1 MATERDLHGDPP
13 RTPLR
18 VRLSELREKLAN
30 EEAKAQ
36 GYHTRLQY
44 LQAEFE
50 NYKKRVA
57 RELTDAAQY
66 GTQRLVREL
75 LPILDELNHAVHSS
89 ATDGAALHTGVELI
103 LRKLSAVLH
112 HEGLTEIPALGTP
125 FDPHDHDAVDTV
137 RTDKFKE
144 GTVVEV
150 VRKGFRLKDKVI
162 RPTLVKVASN
172 PVNDSGE

>member
-1 MATERDLHGDPP
+1 MAIERDPSGDLP

-18 VRLSELREKLAN
+18 VRLSELSEKLAD
-30 EEAKAQ
+30 EAAKAQ
-36 GYHTRLQY
+36 GYLTRLQY

-57 RELTDAAQY
+57 RERTDAAQY
-66 GTQRLVREL
+66 GTQRLVTGL
-75 LPILDELNHAVHSS
+75 LPILDELDHAVHSS
-89 ATDGAALHTGVELI
+89 ATDGAALQTGVGLI
-103 LRKLSAVLH
+103 LRKLSAVLRQ
-112 HEGLTEIPALGTP
+112 EGLTEIPALGSP

-172 PVNDSGE
+172 PADDSGE